1 MKNIQNFLNF
11 NESLAGKVDSRLVSK
26 YKKWLESEK
35 PDYFGGDRDLEL
47 RRNTFFK
54 ELDKYSSSKERSR
67 ILNLLDS
74 EIGTIPSNRSFY
86 LKMYSNN

>member
-1 MKNIQNFLNF
+1 MKIYKNLNF

-35 PDYFGGDRDLEL
+35 PDFGGDRDLEL

-54 ELDKYSSSKERSR
+54 ELEYSSMKERSR
-67 ILNLLDS
+67 IINLLDS
-74 EIGTIPSNRSFY
+74 EIELYQAIVLSI
-86 LKMYSNN
+86 